1 MIETIY
7 NGENNE
13 EEPVKIPKN
22 IHQIGDGEGKYHIY
36 IEDKVTEFLKLL
48 PENEKNIRYGILLGN
63 VRFSR
68 GEVYLF
74 IHSVVEVRDMLDNTL
89 LFGDDV
95 WTGIYDEIKKYYHS
109 EKIVGWYY
117 SAQNFKERD
126 LFYMRKMHL
135 DHFAGNDKVFL
146 NIDRE
151 ENELE
156 FYVYQN
162 GDLQILRCYHIYH
175 EKNPDLENYIFDTHY
190 HLSSKRKSIVT
201 RAEAAEIKKE
211 SRKENEKEKE
221 EEEEQKRNGKKLR
234 ETADAS
240 PEESMEN
247 RKTDLTKKAD
257 YVGKAVS
264 FVAVGTIVF
273 LVGMMYQKGQL
284 NHLTQDMQAVVA
296 NIMNKGDTSEL
307 DNVILLDGD
316 DETGDTGA
324 QETQGDQTTLQ
335 TEGESAEEAAAQNT
349 TQPPAE
355 TEAQTQAEPQTTEAE
370 TETAGVLPAN
380 TRYYE
385 VQKGDTLYKIC
396 RKLYGSTDNV
406 KVIMELNNLSS
417 ADNITYGKTLIIP

>member
-63 VRFSR
+63 ARFSR

-156 FYVYQN
+156 FYAYQN
-162 GDLQILRCYHIYH
+162 GDLQIISCYHIYH

-211 SRKENEKEKE
+211 SRKEKEKE
-221 EEEEQKRNGKKLR
+221 EEEEQK
-234 ETADAS
+234 
-240 PEESMEN
+240 
-247 RKTDLTKKAD
+247 
-257 YVGKAVS
+257 
-264 FVAVGTIVF
+264 
-273 LVGMMYQKGQL
+273 
-284 NHLTQDMQAVVA
+284 
-296 NIMNKGDTSEL
+296 
-307 DNVILLDGD
+307 
-316 DETGDTGA
+316 
-324 QETQGDQTTLQ
+324 
-335 TEGESAEEAAAQNT
+335 
-349 TQPPAE
+349 
-355 TEAQTQAEPQTTEAE
+355 
-370 TETAGVLPAN
+370 
-380 TRYYE
+380 
-385 VQKGDTLYKIC
+385 
-396 RKLYGSTDNV
+396 
-406 KVIMELNNLSS
+406 LS
-417 ADNITYGKTLIIP
+417 LIHI